1 MEGGMVEAGA
11 MFATLM
17 GLIKVIEK
25 LVDSKMSPKSKPVEI
40 SLDQTELTSELR
52 SISET
57 QIAIAQTLERV
68 NDGLDAIDQRTKET
82 GSTIYEVRE
91 LIRADGIRQ
100 EERARVLA
108 ELKRGESTC

>member
-1 MEGGMVEAGA
+1 MVEAGA
-11 MFATLM
+11 TFAALM
-17 GLIKVIEK
+17 GLIKIIEK
-25 LVDSKMSPKSKPVEI
+25 LVDSKMPNKSKPVEI
-40 SLDQTELTSELR
+40 SLDQSDVTGELR

-68 NDGLDAIDQRTKET
+68 NDGLDSIDQRTKET

-108 ELKRGESTC
+108 ELKREGKAC